1 MKAYSA
7 KEFLM
12 QLKKLDKL
20 IENKLAE
27 RDQWLSMATSTT
39 AAAAPETGIR
49 VQSSGNQQKMASAVE
64 RYIDIEADINACID
78 RLYDEKQKI
87 IKVIEQLDL
96 IQYDILHKMYVGVR
110 KHHKTHYLSF
120 DEIADLYDRS
130 YSWATTM
137 HGIALKNVQKI
148 IDEKGNENEEK

>member
-1 MKAYSA
+1 MRA
-7 KEFLM
+7 KDFLL
-12 QLKKLDKL
+12 QLKKLDRL
-20 IENKLAE
+20 IENKLIE

-39 AAAAPETGIR
+39 AASAPATGIR
-49 VQSSGNQQKMASAVE
+49 VQSSGNQQKMATAIE
-64 RYIDIEADINACID
+64 RYIDIESDLNVCID

-87 IKVIEQLDL
+87 IRIIEQLDL
-96 IQYDILHKMYVGVR
+96 IQYDILHKMYVGVM
-110 KHHKTHYLSF
+110 KNHKTHYLSF

-148 IDEKGNENEEK
+148 IDDCSEL

>member
-1 MKAYSA
+1 MRA
-7 KEFLM
+7 KDFLL
-12 QLKKLDKL
+12 QLKKLDRL
-20 IENKLAE
+20 IENKLIE

-39 AAAAPETGIR
+39 AASAPATGIR
-49 VQSSGNQQKMASAVE
+49 VQSSGNQQKMATAIE
-64 RYIDIEADINACID
+64 RYIDIESDLNVCID

-87 IKVIEQLDL
+87 IRIIEQLDL

-110 KHHKTHYLSF
+110 KNHKTHYMSF
-120 DEIADLYDRS
+120 DEVADEYDRS

-148 IDEKGNENEEK
+148 IDGCSEL